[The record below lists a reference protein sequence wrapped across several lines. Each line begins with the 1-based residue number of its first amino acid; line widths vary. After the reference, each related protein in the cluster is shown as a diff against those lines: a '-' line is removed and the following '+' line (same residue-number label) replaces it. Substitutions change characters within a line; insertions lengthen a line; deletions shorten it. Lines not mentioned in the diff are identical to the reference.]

1 MVYYRGKGYMAN
13 FNEAYLITSNIEG
26 KYSNDPVDPGGET
39 YKGVARKRNPNWSG
53 WVIVDRYKNQS
64 NFPKNM
70 YSNTQLEECVR
81 SFYKEQYWNI
91 NKLDDFSSQP
101 IANDVYDTS
110 VNMGVSKAVKFLQ
123 LTLNVLN
130 RNGAVY
136 PDISEDGKMGA
147 TTLKALDFFMASG
160 EEQFIRK
167 IFFILRGNYY
177 IELMIRDPSQEKFC
191 RGWLNRINL

>member
-1 MVYYRGKGYMAN
+1 MHH
-13 FNEAYLITSNIEG
+13 
-26 KYSNDPVDPGGET
+26 
-39 YKGVARKRNPNWSG
+39 
-53 WVIVDRYKNQS
+53 
-64 NFPKNM
+64 
-70 YSNTQLEECVR
+70 
-81 SFYKEQYWNI
+81 
-91 NKLDDFSSQP
+91 
-101 IANDVYDTS
+101 
-110 VNMGVSKAVKFLQ
+110 KFLQ

-147 TTLKALDFFMASG
+147 TTLKALDFFMGAG